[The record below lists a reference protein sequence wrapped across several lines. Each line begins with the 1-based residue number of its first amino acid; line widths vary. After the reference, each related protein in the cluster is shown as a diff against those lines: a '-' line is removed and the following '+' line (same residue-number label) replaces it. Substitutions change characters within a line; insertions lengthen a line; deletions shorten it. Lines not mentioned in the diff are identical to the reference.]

1 MIQLTH
7 HVFSSFPCP
16 VLCCSLNA
24 PNIMPYSPPSL
35 CNSPCSCH
43 PPTAHLI
50 LPTVAP
56 TSAAVY
62 YDHSLFSASWLS
74 LPLLPLCSWLWFPH
88 KMESKSKLHSPSSE
102 QVPFIRPPP
111 NPGFPLLHL
120 STLQWKA
127 SGSINRASRG
137 WTSSHAS
144 FVSLSARA
152 HTFFFTLAQ
161 SLMFSKVVVSF
172 YSSPL
177 TPPATTPPQ

>member
-1 MIQLTH
+1 MLFTQCTQHNALLT
-7 HVFSSFPCP
+7 SFPMQFLVFLSP
-16 VLCCSLNA
+16 SDGA
-24 PNIMPYSPPSL
+24 PNLPHGRS
-35 CNSPCSCH
+35 H
-43 PPTAHLI
+43 PPLLYIMIIHYFPPLGF
-50 LPTVAP
+50 P
-56 TSAAVY
+56 SR
-62 YDHSLFSASWLS
+62 WLS

-111 NPGFPLLHL
+111 NPGFPLLL

-177 TPPATTPPQ
+177 TPPATAPPQ